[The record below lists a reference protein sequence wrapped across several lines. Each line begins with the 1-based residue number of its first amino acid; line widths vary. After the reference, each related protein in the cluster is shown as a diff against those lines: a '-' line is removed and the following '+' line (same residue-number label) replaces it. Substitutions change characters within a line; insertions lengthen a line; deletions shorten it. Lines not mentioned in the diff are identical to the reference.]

1 MDDVEAGRSGSDRG
15 ERSCVEGAGAAGAGC
30 DTGVGTTRCET
41 KEVVEECTDDCVC
54 TTGLIATEEGRGE
67 SGGLGPDGSGGFD
80 AEPVDV
86 DDERP

>member
-15 ERSCVEGAGAAGAGC
+15 ERSCVEWAGAAGAGC

-41 KEVVEECTDDCVC
+41 KEDDCVC

-80 AEPVDV
+80 AEPVEV